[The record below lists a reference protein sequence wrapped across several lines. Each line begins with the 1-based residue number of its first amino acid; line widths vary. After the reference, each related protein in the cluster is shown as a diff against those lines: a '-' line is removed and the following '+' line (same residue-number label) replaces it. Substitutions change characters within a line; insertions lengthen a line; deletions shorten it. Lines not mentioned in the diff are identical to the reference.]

1 MVLRLSENLALRS
14 TGCALVE
21 DYLRLADA
29 WGGDTPAV
37 LPAAHQAIVD
47 GYPGDA
53 SPPGGDA
60 LIAATADAVL
70 GQVLVVPHAVDV
82 AKIERLYVVE
92 SARHRGMG
100 TVLLSNALDLANS
113 LGYRSVVL
121 DVIPE
126 RRGAISL
133 YERFGFT
140 PIAPYADYG
149 RPMVFLG
156 RPLSPDP

>member
-1 MVLRLSENLALRS
+1 MTVLRLSENRALRS

-47 GYPGDA
+47 GCPGDA

-70 GQVLVVPHAVDV
+70 GQVLVVPHSVDV
-82 AKIERLYVVE
+82 GKVERLYVMQA
-92 SARHRGMG
+92 ARRRGLG
-100 TVLLSNALDLANS
+100 TALLSTALDLANS
-113 LGYRSVVL
+113 LGYRSVVPN
-121 DVIPE
+121 VMP
-126 RRGAISL
+126 RRHFPLRALRIHSGSAVCRLRASDGL
-133 YERFGFT
+133 
-140 PIAPYADYG
+140 P
-149 RPMVFLG
+149 RPAAVA
-156 RPLSPDP
+156 